1 MFLLLQYVDQ
11 LLRALHTG
19 IRIEQRGIVRR
30 VEHHVGAG
38 LLGVGFDGR
47 EDLLLDRLD
56 HFDPLFHQRAV
67 VAEEALLKGLRLFF
81 AGENGVFA
89 GLAGCRRERKPVPLR
104 NGPAVL
110 TGARF
115 RGQSPRIRISL

>member
-89 GLAGCRRERKPVPLR
+89 GVAESE
-104 NGPAVL
+104 A
-110 TGARF
+110 F
-115 RGQSPRIRISL
+115 